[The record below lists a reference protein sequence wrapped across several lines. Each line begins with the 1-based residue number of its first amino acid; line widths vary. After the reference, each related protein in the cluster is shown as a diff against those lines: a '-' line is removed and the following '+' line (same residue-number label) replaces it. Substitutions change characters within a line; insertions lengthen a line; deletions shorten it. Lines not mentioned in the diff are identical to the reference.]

1 MVVKSYAA
9 SVFVGDQ
16 EIGGPYV
23 KIGGSYVNG
32 DLACK
37 MLKKL
42 GEEFVWGLE

>member
-16 EIGGPYV
+16 EIGGPYA

-42 GEEFVWGLE
+42 GEGFVWGLE

>member
-16 EIGGPYV
+16 EVGGP
-23 KIGGSYVNG
+23 YVNG

>member
-16 EIGGPYV
+16 EIGGSYV
-23 KIGGSYVNG
+23 KIGGSYVKD

>member
-16 EIGGPYV
+16 EIGGSYV
-23 KIGGSYVNG
+23 KG

-37 MLKKL
+37 MLKKVDD
-42 GEEFVWGLE
+42 EFVWGLE

>member
-16 EIGGPYV
+16 EIGGSYV
-23 KIGGSYVNG
+23 KIGGSYVKG

-42 GEEFVWGLE
+42 DDEFVWGLE